1 MDCLLFAVMYIIIEK
16 HPRKSIIQFI
26 FSHYYYWGNTEWTFM
41 VHSYENP
48 VQTFLLLL
56 EIKQQQGSVS

>member
-1 MDCLLFAVMYIIIEK
+1 MECLLFAVMYIIIEK
-16 HPRKSIIQFI
+16 HPRQSI
-26 FSHYYYWGNTEWTFM
+26 FSNYYWGNTEWTFM

-56 EIKQQQGSVS
+56 EKK